1 MSLIA
6 SSIFYPLLSFS
17 QDFDRATTRAEAIDK
32 ALASGR
38 LIMVDI
44 GRANCPNCN
53 TTDVYLEYER
63 PPIKQSLMQGFVYW
77 KSTYNSD
84 SQIYIDGLVEPDL
97 PVVTFIQPTQPNS
110 WWKKRYL
117 GLRNPSS
124 ILMSLIDG
132 SIALPLMATNLP
144 AATLTEAMLTGGTFT
159 LQGVAR
165 TNALMADAI
174 RGLPIRAVRWRLN
187 AADFANGPISAGG
200 SATVL
205 WSATVAPT
213 QVTNVFEAYALYD
226 NGTPDG
232 IESRHYKLLLRYS
245 SVITNDFLPP
255 SLVIS
260 NEDFQAV
267 STSTVTL
274 SGTASDEGFGDNG
287 IASVKVNGLLA
298 NNSTAS
304 GSGVANWS
312 LVVTNLSPGTN
323 AIKVVATDN
332 APRHNSITNVIHIV
346 SDTVQPTLAITA
358 PTAGQR
364 WSNAVFTVNGKAT
377 DNRGV
382 TGVWCQTNGVWGSVT
397 AANGWTNWNAAV
409 SLVAGTNT
417 VRAYSQ
423 DAAGN
428 VSPTQTVSF
437 VYVLSDR
444 LVVQTNG
451 NGKVNPN
458 YNGRTLEIG
467 QSYSMTA
474 TAGVGFGFTNWTAG
488 LDGAVVTNK
497 ATLRFVMQSNLVLVA
512 NFLDVQKPTLVITA
526 PTAGQRV
533 SNTVAPVLVRGR
545 ASDNVAV
552 ASVQYQLNGG
562 VWTPADTNSTNSTWT
577 NWTATI
583 LPPAGTNLVKACAVD
598 AVGNRS
604 PTNWVSFFYVVPS
617 PLTLVTNGV
626 GRITRNFTGNLLEV
640 GRSYTV
646 TAVPGA
652 GQVFSNWVGA
662 VTSTNAKLNFLMQSN
677 MLLQANF
684 VPNPYV
690 ALQGTYN
697 GLFYPGGTPGS
708 TNAAATNTGF
718 VKLSLMG
725 DQGLFSGS
733 LLLGGAALPFTG
745 KFNLALQSLVSVARA
760 GRGPLTMN
768 LHLYPV
774 LEDPVMLETETNV
787 LSGTVA
793 DGSLWTSDLRALR
806 VRTGSLNPYS
816 GNYTLLIEG
825 GNDWGACFG
834 DGLGLSPDGDGP
846 ATVKISDSGS
856 LTLSGKLADGTTI
869 VQSAAVLEQGFWPLY
884 VPLYGGGGF
893 LTGWVDAGQPS
904 STVYWLTPPS
914 VPRNYYTHG
923 FGPQMRLGLL
933 AKYVVPPQGQN
944 AVSWNKASVQI
955 TGGNLPVA
963 VYSANPPSSEV
974 LLSNNVVTVVRG
986 TISNLNIKITAS
998 NALFNGTFVNPV
1010 SGKVT
1015 PFSGALLPTEDTPID
1030 AGGFWLGPLGE
1041 SGNIRLG
1048 PQ

>member
-1 MSLIA
+1 TTNAGDYQVIISNSAGSTNTATDLVVDCG
-6 SSIFYPLLSFS
+6 PLVLPIPNFSVLVGGTATLNPAVYGTPPFSFQWKFKPEGGTDEIVVNDDTNHIS
-17 QDFDRATTRAEAIDK
+17 GATTAVLVIANAQK
-32 ALASGR
+32 AAHAG
-38 LIMVDI
+38 
-44 GRANCPNCN
+44 
-53 TTDVYLEYER
+53 
-63 PPIKQSLMQGFVYW
+63 
-77 KSTYNSD
+77 TY
-84 SQIYIDGLVEPDL
+84 
-97 PVVTFIQPTQPNS
+97 T
-110 WWKKRYL
+110 L
-117 GLRNPSS
+117 GV
-124 ILMSLIDG
+124 
-132 SIALPLMATNLP
+132 TNLCSTNEYQF
-144 AATLTEAMLTGGTFT
+144 AQVATLA
-159 LQGVAR
+159 
-165 TNALMADAI
+165 
-174 RGLPIRAVRWRLN
+174 
-187 AADFANGPISAGG
+187 
-200 SATVL
+200 
-205 WSATVAPT
+205 
-213 QVTNVFEAYALYD
+213 
-226 NGTPDG
+226 
-232 IESRHYKLLLRYS
+232 
-245 SVITNDFLPP
+245 VITNDIQPP

-397 AANGWTNWNAAV
+397 TANGWTNWNEAV

-428 VSPTQTVSF
+428 LSPTQTVSF

-451 NGKVNPN
+451 SGTINPN

-467 QSYSMTA
+467 QTYKMTA

-497 ATLRFVMQSNLVLVA
+497 ATVRFVMQSNLVLVA

-526 PTAGQRV
+526 PTVGQRV
-533 SNTVAPVLVRGR
+533 SNTVVPVLVRGR

-552 ASVQYQLNGG
+552 ASVQYQLNGEL
-562 VWTPADTNSTNSTWT
+562 WTPADTTSTWT

-583 LPPAGTNLVKACAVD
+583 VPPAGTNLVKACAVD
-598 AVGNRS
+598 AAGNRS
-604 PTNWVSFFYVVPS
+604 PTNWVSFFYVVPR

-662 VTSTNAKLNFLMQSN
+662 VTSSNAKLNFLMQSN

-697 GLFYPGGTPGS
+697 GLFYPGGAPGS

-718 VKLSLMG
+718 VKLSLTG

-733 LLLGGAALPFTG
+733 LLLGGATLPFTG

-768 LHLYPV
+768 LQLYPV
-774 LEDPVMLETETNV
+774 LEDPV
-787 LSGTVA
+787 
-793 DGSLWTSDLRALR
+793 
-806 VRTGSLNPYS
+806 
-816 GNYTLLIEG
+816 
-825 GNDWGACFG
+825 
-834 DGLGLSPDGDGP
+834 
-846 ATVKISDSGS
+846 
-856 LTLSGKLADGTTI
+856 
-869 VQSAAVLEQGFWPLY
+869 
-884 VPLYGGGGF
+884 
-893 LTGWVDAGQPS
+893 
-904 STVYWLTPPS
+904 
-914 VPRNYYTHG
+914 
-923 FGPQMRLGLL
+923 
-933 AKYVVPPQGQN
+933 
-944 AVSWNKASVQI
+944 
-955 TGGNLPVA
+955 
-963 VYSANPPSSEV
+963 
-974 LLSNNVVTVVRG
+974 
-986 TISNLNIKITAS
+986 
-998 NALFNGTFVNPV
+998 
-1010 SGKVT
+1010 
-1015 PFSGALLPTEDTPID
+1015 
-1030 AGGFWLGPLGE
+1030 
-1041 SGNIRLG
+1041 
-1048 PQ
+1048 